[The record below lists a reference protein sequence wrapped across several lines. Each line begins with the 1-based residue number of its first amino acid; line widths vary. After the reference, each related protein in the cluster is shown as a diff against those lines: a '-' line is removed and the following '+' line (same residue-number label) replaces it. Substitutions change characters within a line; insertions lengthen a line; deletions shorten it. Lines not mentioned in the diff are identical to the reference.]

1 MRRSRARGR
10 LRTKQYGGDAFASP
24 PVDRCHLRHLPLHWS
39 LAFPYVGKSHWKKLY
54 LKFLS
59 LGFCRVV
66 FGSRHFFEVEPQ
78 NKFREISESEAASF
92 GSTLKRHTL
101 PVPVML
107 SSKRIMDHGFLVF
120 FGIRFN
126 QIFGV
131 VCACCCTR
139 PVFQGLLSVHRSVL
153 TCEKNGTQTFFFLC
167 LFPFWK
173 CFLWFRVPTG
183 DPFVLFDAERLQGTG
198 SFFPTDIRFFCFQ
211 MVQMLFLYKAT
222 EKAIQSFFSCPS
234 LQVQITA

>member
-1 MRRSRARGR
+1 MKWSRRTNSAKSPNQKQR
-10 LRTKQYGGDAFASP
+10 L
-24 PVDRCHLRHLPLHWS
+24 
-39 LAFPYVGKSHWKKLY
+39 
-54 LKFLS
+54 
-59 LGFCRVV
+59 
-66 FGSRHFFEVEPQ
+66 
-78 NKFREISESEAASF
+78 F

-173 CFLWFRVPTG
+173 CFLWFRVPTRRPVCFIRCRTPARKPDLSFRRIFG
-183 DPFVLFDAERLQGTG
+183 SSASKWFRC
-198 SFFPTDIRFFCFQ
+198 SFFTKQLKRQFNRFFLSVTAGTNNGLKTTLCSGAAS
-211 MVQMLFLYKAT
+211 V
-222 EKAIQSFFSCPS
+222 FSSPACRS
-234 LQVQITA
+234 A

>member
-1 MRRSRARGR
+1 M
-10 LRTKQYGGDAFASP
+10 L
-24 PVDRCHLRHLPLHWS
+24 C
-39 LAFPYVGKSHWKKLY
+39 
-54 LKFLS
+54 
-59 LGFCRVV
+59 
-66 FGSRHFFEVEPQ
+66 
-78 NKFREISESEAASF
+78 SEAGIFLKWSRRTNSAKSPNQKQRLF

-183 DPFVLFDAERLQGTG
+183 DPFVLFDAERLQGNRIFLSDG
-198 SFFPTDIRFFCFQ
+198 IRFFCFQ

-222 EKAIQSFFSCPS
+222 EKAIQSFFLVRHCRYK
-234 LQVQITA
+234 

>member
-1 MRRSRARGR
+1 M
-10 LRTKQYGGDAFASP
+10 L
-24 PVDRCHLRHLPLHWS
+24 C
-39 LAFPYVGKSHWKKLY
+39 
-54 LKFLS
+54 
-59 LGFCRVV
+59 
-66 FGSRHFFEVEPQ
+66 
-78 NKFREISESEAASF
+78 SEAGIFLKWSRRTNSAKSPNQKQRLF

-183 DPFVLFDAERLQGTG
+183 DPFVLFDAERLQGNRIFLSDGYSVLLLPNG
-198 SFFPTDIRFFCFQ
+198 SDA
-211 MVQMLFLYKAT
+211 L
-222 EKAIQSFFSCPS
+222 S
-234 LQVQITA
+234 LQSN

>member
-1 MRRSRARGR
+1 M
-10 LRTKQYGGDAFASP
+10 L
-24 PVDRCHLRHLPLHWS
+24 C
-39 LAFPYVGKSHWKKLY
+39 
-54 LKFLS
+54 
-59 LGFCRVV
+59 
-66 FGSRHFFEVEPQ
+66 
-78 NKFREISESEAASF
+78 SEAGIFLKWSRRTNSAKSPNQKQRLF

-153 TCEKNGTQTFFFLC
+153 TCEKTEHRHSFFSACFRFGSVFFGSVFRPATR
-167 LFPFWK
+167 LFCSMQNACK
-173 CFLWFRVPTG
+173 
-183 DPFVLFDAERLQGTG
+183 ETG

-222 EKAIQSFFSCPS
+222 EKAIQSFFLVRHCRYK
-234 LQVQITA
+234 